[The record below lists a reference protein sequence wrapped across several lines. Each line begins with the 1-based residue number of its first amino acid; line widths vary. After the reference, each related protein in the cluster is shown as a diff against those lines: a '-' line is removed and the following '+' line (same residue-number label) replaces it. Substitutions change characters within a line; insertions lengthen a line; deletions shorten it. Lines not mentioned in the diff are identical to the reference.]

1 MLGAYWISLMS
12 AVMGTALRRETGVKI
27 MNTNQ
32 NQSNR
37 VTNNA
42 VIFESLEGRE
52 LMSASHHHV
61 KAAPVPVKSN
71 PVLPAPMI
79 VPLTINQDAGILQI
93 NGTPGSDKITV
104 KQSGN
109 VYTIQNGLWSTTITG
124 TFTKLVV
131 KGNGGNDSITLDPS
145 VTENA
150 DIYGGAGNDTLTGGS
165 GNDRIF
171 AGAGNNVVD
180 GGAGND
186 TIITLGSS
194 SDTVTGSAGTDTFWM
209 DASATEVL
217 TDLSAVEKAA
227 KHEHRVGGFLGGVST
242 ALNGQTFAEP
252 TTTNASMVYKNFS
265 NQPLFSD
272 KGPSEDDI
280 NQGYIGDCW
289 YLSSL
294 SSVAKVNPDKIN
306 QSVVDL
312 GDGTYAVQFTRNG
325 QNVFARVDGNL
336 ATWGGSS
343 VAYAKV
349 TNSQGNSALWV
360 AIMEKAMTQFM
371 GTTASY
377 KNIDGG
383 WMSVA
388 YDSMGLSEKNLWSSS
403 VTDLVTQLDAALTAN
418 KAVTLGIGSVPAG
431 APLIGGHAY
440 TVDHLNKDATGKVV
454 SITLRNPWGVDGA
467 GNDGKD
473 DGYVT
478 ATPAQVFGG
487 LLGATAAIV

>member
-1 MLGAYWISLMS
+1 
-12 AVMGTALRRETGVKI
+12 
-27 MNTNQ
+27 MNTNKNKT
-32 NQSNR
+32 NQF
-37 VTNNA
+37 TNNI
-42 VIFESLEGRE
+42 VSFETLEGRE
-52 LMSASHHHV
+52 LMSATHHHHASRVAPTTV
-61 KAAPVPVKSN
+61 KLT
-71 PVLPAPMI
+71 PVLPAPII
-79 VPLTINQDAGILQI
+79 VPLSINQNAGVLQI
-93 NGTPGSDKITV
+93 NGTTGSDNITV
-104 KQSGN
+104 SQSGN
-109 VYTIQNGLWSTTITG
+109 VFTIKNGLWSTTVTG

-131 KGNGGNDSITLDPS
+131 KGLGGNDSIKLDAS

-150 DIYGGAGNDTLTGGS
+150 DIYGGAGNDMLTGGS

-171 AGAGNNVVD
+171 AGAGNNVVN

-186 TIITLGSS
+186 TIITIGSN
-194 SDTVTGSAGTDTFWM
+194 SDTVNGGAGTDTYWM
-209 DASATEVL
+209 DSSANEVI

-227 KHEHRVGGFLGGVST
+227 KHEHRVSGFMGGVST
-242 ALNGQTFAEP
+242 ALNGQSFAEP
-252 TTTNASMVYKNFS
+252 ATTNASMVYKNFS
-265 NQPLFSD
+265 NMPLFSD
-272 KGPSEDDI
+272 NGPSGDDI
-280 NQGYIGDCW
+280 NQGYVGDCW

-294 SSVAKVNPDKIN
+294 SSVAKINPDKIN

-325 QNVFARVDGNL
+325 QNVFSRVDGNL

-343 VAYAKV
+343 VAYANVK
-349 TNSQGNSALWV
+349 NSQGNSALWV

-388 YDSMGLSEKNLWSSS
+388 YDSMGLSERNIWASST
-403 VTDLVTQLDAALTAN
+403 TDLVNQLDAALTAN

-440 TVDHLNKDATGKVV
+440 TVDHLNKDAKGNVI

-467 GNDGKD
+467 GNDGVN

-478 ATPAQVFGG
+478 ATPAQVYGG

>member
-1 MLGAYWISLMS
+1 
-12 AVMGTALRRETGVKI
+12 
-27 MNTNQ
+27 MNTNK
-32 NQSNR
+32 NKNE
-37 VTNNA
+37 VTNN
-42 VIFESLEGRE
+42 VVSFETLEGRE
-52 LMSASHHHV
+52 LMSATHHHHAIH
-61 KAAPVPVKSN
+61 AAVTPVKLN
-71 PVLPAPMI
+71 PVLPAPII
-79 VPLTINQDAGILQI
+79 VPLAINQNAGILQI
-93 NGTPGSDKITV
+93 NGTTGSDNITV
-104 KQSGN
+104 SQSGN
-109 VYTIQNGLWSTTITG
+109 VFTIKNGLWSTTVTG

-131 KGNGGNDSITLDPS
+131 KGLGGTDSINLDAS
-145 VTENA
+145 ITENA

-171 AGAGNNVVD
+171 AGAGNNVVN

-186 TIITLGSS
+186 TIITVGSN
-194 SDTVTGSAGTDTFWM
+194 SDTVNGGAGTDSYWM
-209 DASATEVL
+209 DSSTTEVI

-227 KHEHRVGGFLGGVST
+227 KHEHRISGFIGGVST
-242 ALNGQTFAEP
+242 TLNGQSFAEP
-252 TTTNASMVYKNFS
+252 ATTNASMVYKNFS
-265 NQPLFSD
+265 TMPLFSE
-272 KGPSEDDI
+272 KGPSVDDI
-280 NQGYIGDCW
+280 NQGYVGDCW

-294 SSVAKVNPDKIN
+294 ASVAKVNPDKIS

-325 QNVFARVDGNL
+325 QNVFSRVDGNL
-336 ATWGGSS
+336 ATWSGNS
-343 VAYAKV
+343 VAYANVK
-349 TNSQGNSALWV
+349 NSQGNSALWV

-388 YDSMGLSEKNLWSSS
+388 YDSMGLSERNIWASSA
-403 VTDLVTQLDAALTAN
+403 TDLVTQLNTALAAN
-418 KAVTLGIGSVPAG
+418 KAVTLGIGSVQAG

-440 TVDHLNKDATGKVV
+440 TVDHLNKDDKGNVV

-467 GNDGKD
+467 GNDGKN

-478 ATPAQVFGG
+478 ATPAQVFAG

>member
-1 MLGAYWISLMS
+1 
-12 AVMGTALRRETGVKI
+12 
-27 MNTNQ
+27 MNTNK
-32 NQSNR
+32 NKNE
-37 VTNNA
+37 VTNN
-42 VIFESLEGRE
+42 VVSFETLEGRE
-52 LMSASHHHV
+52 LMSATHHHHAIH
-61 KAAPVPVKSN
+61 AAVTPVKLN
-71 PVLPAPMI
+71 PVLPAPII
-79 VPLTINQDAGILQI
+79 VPLAINQNAGILQI
-93 NGTPGSDKITV
+93 NGTTGSDNITV
-104 KQSGN
+104 SQSGN
-109 VYTIQNGLWSTTITG
+109 VFTIKNGLWSTTVTG

-131 KGNGGNDSITLDPS
+131 KGLGGTDSINLDAS
-145 VTENA
+145 ITENA

-171 AGAGNNVVD
+171 AGAGNNVVN

-186 TIITLGSS
+186 TIITVGSN
-194 SDTVTGSAGTDTFWM
+194 SDTVNGGAGTDSYWM
-209 DASATEVL
+209 DSSTTEVI

-227 KHEHRVGGFLGGVST
+227 KHEHRISGFIGGVST
-242 ALNGQTFAEP
+242 TLNGQSFAEP
-252 TTTNASMVYKNFS
+252 ATSNASMVYKNFS
-265 NQPLFSD
+265 TMPLFSD
-272 KGPSEDDI
+272 KGPSVDDI
-280 NQGYIGDCW
+280 NQGYVGDCW

-294 SSVAKVNPDKIN
+294 ASVAKVNPDKIS

-325 QNVFARVDGNL
+325 QNVFSRVDGNL
-336 ATWGGSS
+336 ATWSGNS
-343 VAYAKV
+343 VAYANVK
-349 TNSQGNSALWV
+349 NSQGNSALWV

-388 YDSMGLSEKNLWSSS
+388 YDSMGLSERNIWASSA
-403 VTDLVTQLDAALTAN
+403 TDLVTQLNTALAAN
-418 KAVTLGIGSVPAG
+418 KAVTLGIGSVQAG

-440 TVDHLNKDATGKVV
+440 TVDHLNKDDKGNVV

-467 GNDGKD
+467 GNDGKN

-478 ATPAQVFGG
+478 ATPAQVFAG